1 VPTLFDDLTWRG
13 LVHQVTDVALAA
25 RLDAEPITAYIGFD
39 PTADSLHV
47 GSLQQICTLRR
58 LQQAGHRP
66 IALVGGGTGMI
77 GDPSFKSDERVLLT
91 PDVLATNREGIRAQL
106 ARFLDFST
114 PGGADTGALL
124 ADNVEWLGEVGLLE
138 FLRDVGKHFSV
149 NDMIRKDSVRA
160 RLEGRDQG
168 LSFTE
173 FSYMLLQSW
182 DFVALHDRF
191 GCLLQLGGS
200 DQWGNITEGVDLLRR
215 LRSVHGYGLTSPLV
229 TKADGTK
236 FGKTETGTVWLDA
249 ARTSPYQFF
258 QFWFGTVDAEVASFL
273 RRFTFLDH
281 ETIEALDAA
290 TTSHPER
297 REGQRVLARE
307 VTAMVHGAD
316 EAGRAERA
324 AGVLFTADIAG
335 LDPNLADHG
344 GAGLG
349 PRGRTVP
356 GGHPGLHGPAR
367 IQDQSPDRP
376 RRRRRGGQQPPS
388 VGRAG
393 SDARRRP
400 ARPLRGAPPR
410 PAAPARPARRQLI
423 RRRRRTAAGP
433 GFPRGGDLAAGER
446 SHRIPGRQ
454 DDGCLAEGG
463 AQMLGQGVGA
473 RRDLEEILVEP

>member
-1 VPTLFDDLTWRG
+1 VSSFFDDLTWRG

-47 GSLQQICTLRR
+47 GSLQQMCTLRR

-91 PDVLATNREGIRAQL
+91 PDVLAANREGIRAQL
-106 ARFLDFST
+106 ARFLDFSDR
-114 PGGADTGALL
+114 GSSDHGALL
-124 ADNVEWLGEVGLLE
+124 VDNVEWLGDVGLLE

-160 RLEGRDQG
+160 RLEGREQG

-182 DFVALHDRF
+182 DFVALHDRL

-215 LRSVHGYGLTSPLV
+215 LRSVHGFGLTSPLV
-229 TKADGTK
+229 TKADGSK

-258 QFWFGTVDAEVASFL
+258 QFWLGAHDTEVASYL
-273 RRFTFLDH
+273 RRFTFLDRG
-281 ETIEALDAA
+281 TIEALDAA

-316 EAGRAERA
+316 EAARAERA

-335 LDPNLADHG
+335 LDAHTLEEALAD
-344 GAGLG
+344 A
-349 PRGRTVP
+349 PSTV
-356 GGHPGLHGPAR
+356 
-367 IQDQSPDRP
+367 
-376 RRRRRGGQQPPS
+376 
-388 VGRAG
+388 V
-393 SDARRRP
+393 
-400 ARPLRGAPPR
+400 
-410 PAAPARPARRQLI
+410 PAA
-423 RRRRRTAAGP
+423 T
-433 GFPRGGDLAAGER
+433 LAAGLSLVDALVSTGLLGSKTKAR
-446 SHRIPGRQ
+446 TDLSAGAVSVNNLRQ
-454 DDGCLAEGG
+454 SVE
-463 AQMLGQGVGA
+463 
-473 RRDLEEILVEP
+473 RDLTSADALHGRFVVLRHGRRRQHVLRVAG

>member
-335 LDPNLADHG
+335 LDPNLLEAALADAPTTVVPASALA
-344 GAGLG
+344 AGLSLVDTLVSTG
-349 PRGRTVP
+349 LLGSKTKART
-356 GGHPGLHGPAR
+356 
-367 IQDQSPDRP
+367 
-376 RRRRRGGQQPPS
+376 
-388 VGRAG
+388 
-393 SDARRRP
+393 
-400 ARPLRGAPPR
+400 
-410 PAAPARPARRQLI
+410 
-423 RRRRRTAAGP
+423 
-433 GFPRGGDLAAGER
+433 DLAAGAVAVNNL
-446 SHRIPGRQ
+446 RQ
-454 DDGCLAEGG
+454 SGE
-463 AQMLGQGVGA
+463 
-473 RRDLEEILVEP
+473 RDLTPADALHGRFVVLRHGRRRQHVLRVAG